1 MSFNIY
7 NASGII
13 YINQDPT
20 LQRQY
25 FRCGGI
31 AKGIGNDDV
40 QIIIGKDTYTTQ
52 WANMYIDGYTPESQY
67 AALYML
73 AQVFAGIP
81 VYPPPPPPQ
90 PPTTLK
96 VNPPLSTTFDI
107 PAYTG
112 NRDSDFTREWL
123 QYMKSDVDFPRI
135 YSIGQYPAQNA
146 VSIEGGTLYLWLN
159 GSIAGSYDLST
170 LSNGYIEIWLHI
182 VVTRTDSDLIVWAGY
197 SDNTYTKIIGSI
209 VYANAIPTNGLDFYI
224 GSENASNTYYNGLIS
239 NFRWSKD
246 FAVYGTDAPTY
257 PIALLDVGTAILLIG
272 QGTDLTSQLTDQ
284 AGICTITNTNCT
296 YNADSGISG
305 YDGSIQFGTI

>member
-25 FRCGGI
+25 FRCGGSAI
-31 AKGIGNDDV
+31 GIGNDDV

-73 AQVFAGIP
+73 AQVFAGVP
-81 VYPPPPPPQ
+81 VNPPAP
-90 PPTTLK
+90 PPTTLQ
-96 VNPPLSTTFDI
+96 VIPDNPNRFDI
-107 PAYTG
+107 PEYTG
-112 NRDSDFTREWL
+112 GIDSDFTIEWL
-123 QYMKSDVDFPRI
+123 QYMHTDNDFPRV

-170 LSNGYIEIWLHI
+170 LSNGYLDQWLHI
-182 VVTRTDSDLIVWAGY
+182 VIAREGIEIYGWVVYSNNIYTSILSISD
-197 SDNTYTKIIGSI
+197 GS
-209 VYANAIPTNGLDFYI
+209 AIPTNGLDFYI
-224 GSENASNTYYNGLIS
+224 GSENAANTYYNGLIS
-239 NFRWSKD
+239 NFRWVTGMSI
-246 FAVYGTDAPTY
+246 YGSNPPTY
-257 PIALLDVGTAILLIG
+257 PTSPLVGYNGIKLLIG
-272 QGTDLTSQLTDQ
+272 QGTSLSSQLTDQ
-284 AGICTITNTNCT
+284 TGYSTITNTNCT